1 MANSNGWGDG
11 SENNSIGWGK
21 AASNAISWGKSQL
34 SSWSGLTNISG
45 ASSSSFDSDAQAF
58 ITAATITNATQ
69 QTAIDTLVR
78 GLKTD
83 GIWNKLKAIYPF
95 VGGTATTHKYNLK
108 DARDLDAAFRLVFNG
123 GITHSSTGALPNG
136 TTGYADTKYKPFIE
150 IIDTDSTHF
159 SAYYRTTDIIG
170 TKEIGANTIYGTDGD
185 SFSDAEAQYLYNLT
199 AASYFANGYGFGG
212 TFIDS
217 GAGQFIINRN
227 GSNSITAYKN
237 GTLKSTITPS
247 NQGLPNTNMYLLGMN
262 EYYPDLSIS
271 NTYYGKR
278 QIAFA
283 TLGTGLS
290 NTDASNLY
298 TRIQAFQTTLGRQ
311 V

>member
-1 MANSNGWGDG
+1 MANENGWGDG
-11 SENNSIGWGK
+11 SGNNAIGWGQG
-21 AASNAISWGKSQL
+21 SNNATSWGSSQGT
-34 SSWSGLTNISG
+34 SWSGLTNIVGTSID
-45 ASSSSFDSDAQAF
+45 ADAQAF
-58 ITAATITNATQ
+58 ITAAAITNATQ
-69 QTAIDTLVR
+69 QSAINTLVT

-83 GIWNKLKAIYPF
+83 GIWTKMKAIYPF
-95 VGGTATTHKYNLK
+95 VGGTASTHKYNLK
-108 DARDLDAAFRLVFNG
+108 DPRDLDAAFRLVFTG

-150 IIDTDSTHF
+150 IIDADSTHF

-199 AASYFANGYGFGG
+199 TASYFANGYGFGG

-237 GTLKSTITPS
+237 GGLRSTIVPA
-247 NQGLPNTNMYLLGMN
+247 NQGLPNVNMYLLGMN
-262 EYYPDLSIS
+262 EYFPDLSVS

-283 TLGTGLS
+283 TLGNGL
-290 NTDASNLY
+290 TDTEANKLY

>member
-11 SENNSIGWGK
+11 SENNAIGWGK
-21 AASNAISWGKSQL
+21 AASNAISWGKSQTTSL
-34 SSWSGLTNISG
+34 SGLTNITG

-58 ITAATITNATQ
+58 ITAATITNTTQ

-78 GLKTD
+78 GLKSD
-83 GIWNKLKAIYPF
+83 NIWTKLKAIYPF

-108 DARDLDAAFRLVFNG
+108 DPRDLDAAFRLAFSG

-136 TTGYADTKYKPFIE
+136 TNGYADTKYKPSVQIL
-150 IIDTDSTHF
+150 DTDSTHF
-159 SAYYRTTDIIG
+159 SAYYRTVDIIG

-185 SFSDAEAQYLYNLT
+185 SFSDAEAQYMYNIT
-199 AASYFANGYGFGG
+199 TNCYFANGYAFGG
-212 TFIDS
+212 SFTDS
-217 GAGQFIINRN
+217 LGGQYLINRN

-237 GTLKSTITPS
+237 GTLKSTATPA
-247 NQGLPNTNMYLLGMN
+247 NQGLPGANMYLLGMN
-262 EYYPDLSIS
+262 EYYPDLSVY

-283 TLGTGLS
+283 TLGTGLT
-290 NTDASNLY
+290 NTDATNLY